1 MRRKRW
7 SQVVGIRSVHKLK
20 TEKLGS
26 GFNRL
31 FGASAI
37 SNLADGLLA
46 VAAPLLAITLTK
58 SPVLISILSALVM
71 LPWLLFAIPIGL
83 IVDRVDKRLLVTF
96 TNALR
101 FVIAGLLAL
110 AISTDFVTIYWLF
123 LAAFLIGICE
133 VASDTA
139 AQSLIPVILAKKH
152 FERANSRLNIAETVI
167 QNFIGG
173 PLSGFLYA
181 TAVVLPFI
189 FNSAGFLIAAI
200 FVFLIPAHLIKDA
213 KDEVQEPAEKKSFI
227 GDIKFGLKY
236 LWNDLDLRGL
246 VTITTSLGFFY
257 SLSMST
263 MILFITEVLGLQAK
277 YFGVLMAGA
286 GSGAIIG
293 ALVTPKISK
302 KFGRGKVLAFAI
314 FISSITVL
322 MQAVS
327 PNYWVFGVIGFV
339 SSFFITNWNIL
350 LMSCY
355 QVLIP
360 KELYGRIH
368 GARRTFVWGVMPLG
382 AFLGGV
388 IAQGGLRLPLLVGGC
403 ATTFISLAS
412 IGFINRIGEKT
423 SQGDHDEIL
432 QDQK

>member
-1 MRRKRW
+1 MA
-7 SQVVGIRSVHKLK
+7 GIQWVHKLK
-20 TEKLGS
+20 TEKLGPA
-26 GFNRL
+26 FNRL
-31 FGASAI
+31 FSASAI

-58 SPVLISILSALVM
+58 NPVLISMLSALVM

-83 IVDRVDKRLLVTF
+83 IVDRVDKRLLITF
-96 TNALR
+96 TNSLR

-110 AISTDFVTIYWLF
+110 AIATDFVTIYWLF
-123 LAAFLIGICE
+123 VAAFLIGISE

-139 AQSLIPVILAKKH
+139 SQSLIPVILEKKH

-181 TAVVLPFI
+181 TAVVLPFVL
-189 FNSAGFLIAAI
+189 NSAGFLIAAI
-200 FVFLIPAHLIKDA
+200 FVFLIPAHLITESR
-213 KDEVQEPAEKKSFI
+213 DETKEPAEKKSFI

-236 LWNDLDLRGL
+236 LWNDPDLRGL

-277 YFGVLMAGA
+277 FFGVLMAGA

-293 ALVTPKISK
+293 ALLAPRISK
-302 KFGRGKVLAFAI
+302 KFGRGKVLALAI
-314 FISSITVL
+314 FISSVTVL
-322 MQAVS
+322 FQALS
-327 PNYWVFGVIGFV
+327 PNYWVFGVVGFV

-368 GARRTFVWGVMPLG
+368 GARRTFVWGMMPLG

-388 IAQGGLRLPLLVGGC
+388 IAQGGLRLPLFIGGC
-403 ATTFISLAS
+403 CATMISLVS
-412 IGFINRIGEKT
+412 VRFINRIGEKT
-423 SQGDHDEIL
+423 SQGDHEEL
-432 QDQK
+432 QKS

>member
-1 MRRKRW
+1 MA
-7 SQVVGIRSVHKLK
+7 GIQWVHKLK
-20 TEKLGS
+20 TEKLGPA
-26 GFNRL
+26 FNRL
-31 FGASAI
+31 FSASAI

-58 SPVLISILSALVM
+58 NPVLISMLSALVM

-83 IVDRVDKRLLVTF
+83 IVDRVDKRLLITF
-96 TNALR
+96 TNSLR

-110 AISTDFVTIYWLF
+110 AIATDFVTIYWLF
-123 LAAFLIGICE
+123 VAAFLIGISE

-139 AQSLIPVILAKKH
+139 SQSLIPVILEKKH

-181 TAVVLPFI
+181 TAVVLPFVL
-189 FNSAGFLIAAI
+189 NSAGFLIAAI
-200 FVFLIPAHLIKDA
+200 FVFLIPAHLITESR
-213 KDEVQEPAEKKSFI
+213 DETKEPAEKKSFI

-236 LWNDLDLRGL
+236 LWNDPDLRGL

-277 YFGVLMAGA
+277 FFGVLMAGA

-293 ALVTPKISK
+293 ALLAPRISK
-302 KFGRGKVLAFAI
+302 KFGRGKVLALAI
-314 FISSITVL
+314 FMSSVTVL
-322 MQAVS
+322 FQALS
-327 PNYWVFGVIGFV
+327 PNYWVFGVVGFV

-368 GARRTFVWGVMPLG
+368 GARRTFVWGMMPLG

-388 IAQGGLRLPLLVGGC
+388 IAQGGLRLPLLVGGS
-403 ATTFISLAS
+403 ATTLISLAS
-412 IGFINRIGEKT
+412 VRFINRIGEKT
-423 SQGDHDEIL
+423 SQGDHSEVV
-432 QDQK
+432 KGEN